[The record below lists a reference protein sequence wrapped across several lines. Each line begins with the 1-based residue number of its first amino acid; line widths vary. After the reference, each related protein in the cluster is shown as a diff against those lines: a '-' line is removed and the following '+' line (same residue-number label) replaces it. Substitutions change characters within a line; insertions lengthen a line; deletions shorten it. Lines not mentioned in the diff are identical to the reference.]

1 MTNVDG
7 WRLNMQTD
15 GNLVLYDGSGTPL
28 WSSGTQ
34 PSGYKVTWD
43 KGTNS
48 DSALVVQDING
59 TALWTSD
66 HRYADGKVQ
75 LVLYNERLFFEVD
88 QPFGYQTWQASL
100 YGPPL

>member
-1 MTNVDG
+1 MTNADG
-7 WRLNMQTD
+7 WRLTMQTD
-15 GNLVLYDGSGTPL
+15 GNLVLHDGSGRQL
-28 WSSGTQ
+28 WASGTN

-59 TALWTSD
+59 TALWTSE

-75 LVLYNERLFFEVD
+75 LVLYNNRLFFEAD
-88 QPFGYQTWQASL
+88 MPFGYQTWQASL